1 MKNGLSSETRVR
13 LKWQA
18 IDLSYVLISIV
29 VAFLMGAIFIVILGS
44 NPFEAYGIM
53 FSKAF
58 SSFGQVLR
66 RATVYILTGLA
77 VAVPVKTGMFN
88 MGGEGQVAAGAL
100 TAAVLGSALA
110 LPLGIHPIVCMLGAA
125 LVGAFL
131 AGISAV
137 MKAKFGSSEVVS
149 GIMINY
155 IVMYLLQYL
164 SMYTFRG
171 SDNSAQTA
179 QVLESAKIA
188 RAFGNEQ
195 WSYGLFIAIGMC
207 LLLSFIMGR
216 TRVGLEMK
224 SAGFNPLAARY
235 QGVNVKS
242 MSVLAMLI
250 GGAMAGLGGSLE
262 VLGGRYLYLDS
273 YFANYGYDGIAVSYM
288 AKNNP
293 IGVIVTAF
301 LVAALKVG
309 AVAMDRQTNISVHFA
324 TALQGMIITLL
335 VTPYLVQ
342 WIVERVIKLNARKKI
357 EAAEQ

>member
-1 MKNGLSSETRVR
+1 MKLRLSDDTKTE
-13 LKWQA
+13 LKWQLY
-18 IDLSYVLISIV
+18 DLSYVLASIV
-29 VAFLMGAIFIVILGS
+29 IALIVGAVFIVILGS

-77 VAVPVKTGMFN
+77 VAIPIKTGMFN

-100 TAAVLGSALA
+100 GAAVFGSSFI
-110 LPLGIHPIVCMLGAA
+110 LPSVLHPIVCMLIVTIIGA
-125 LVGAFL
+125 VL
-131 AGISAV
+131 AGIPV
-137 MKAKFGSSEVVS
+137 LMKVRFGSSEVVS
-149 GIMINY
+149 GIMLNY

-171 SDNSAQTA
+171 SENSPQTA
-179 QVLESAKIA
+179 EVFHSARIP
-188 RAFGNEQ
+188 RAFGNQQ
-195 WSYGLFIAIGMC
+195 WSYGLLIAIGLCIVFAFVMN
-207 LLLSFIMGR
+207 R

-224 SAGFNPLAARY
+224 SAGLNPLAARY
-235 QGVNVKS
+235 QGVKVKS
-242 MSVLAMLI
+242 MSVLAMLL

-273 YFANYGYDGIAVSYM
+273 YFTSYGYDGIAVSYM
-288 AKNNP
+288 ARNNP
-293 IGVIVTAF
+293 LAVTVTAL
-301 LVAALKVG
+301 LVSILKVG
-309 AVAMDRQTNISVHFA
+309 AVAMDRQTNVSIHFA

-342 WIVERVIKLNARKKI
+342 WIVEKIARLISIRKSKKI
-357 EAAEQ
+357 D